1 MHGNDFVS
9 PVTAGA
15 PAVHAEPVN
24 VLARYP
30 ALAA

>member
-9 PVTAGA
+9 PVMAGA
-15 PAVHAEPVN
+15 PAVQAEPVD

-30 ALAA
+30 AFAA